1 MCRHPAHKLSGVTL
15 SVSMLESQ
23 PDVDVCAVQVSGL
36 QRNHSRDFISLYFE
50 SNKRSGGGPIDDL
63 VVDDDKG
70 TAVIT
75 FASSSS
81 TNLFCYIYS
90 FLCFIFL
97 EFIFAKLCR
106 SKAAIVAPWLRLWTF
121 TQRTWVRL

>member
-1 MCRHPAHKLSGVTL
+1 VTKLLSHVAVVGERVCRHPAHKLSGVTL

-50 SNKRSGGGPIDDL
+50 SNKRSAGGPIDDL
-63 VVDDDKG
+63 VIDDDKG

-81 TNLFCYIYS
+81 TNLFCYI
-90 FLCFIFL
+90 L
-97 EFIFAKLCR
+97 
-106 SKAAIVAPWLRLWTF
+106 
-121 TQRTWVRL
+121 

>member
-1 MCRHPAHKLSGVTL
+1 MTKLLSHVAVVGERVCRHPAHKLSGVTL

-36 QRNHSRDFISLYFE
+36 QHNHSRDFISLYFE

-63 VVDDDKG
+63 VIDDDKG

-81 TNLFCYIYS
+81 TILFCYI
-90 FLCFIFL
+90 L
-97 EFIFAKLCR
+97 
-106 SKAAIVAPWLRLWTF
+106 
-121 TQRTWVRL
+121 